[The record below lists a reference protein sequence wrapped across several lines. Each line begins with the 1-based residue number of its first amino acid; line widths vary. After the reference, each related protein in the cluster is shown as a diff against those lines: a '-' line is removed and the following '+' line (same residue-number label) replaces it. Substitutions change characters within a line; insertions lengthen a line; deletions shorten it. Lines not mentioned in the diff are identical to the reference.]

1 MFNFLKKKT
10 NKVSFVAPATGQA
23 MPITDVSD
31 EMFSQKIMGD
41 GYAVKP
47 TSDDLYA
54 PVSGSITS
62 VFPTKHAIS
71 FKTPEGL
78 EVLFHMGVDTVELK
92 GAPFNLSVSEGQSV
106 AAGDSLGTM
115 DRSKISAAGKSDEL
129 IVVFTN
135 TDLISSV
142 SVVAKASIKHGD
154 SLGEVTL
161 VS

>member
-1 MFNFLKKKT
+1 MFNFLKKKP

-47 TSDDLYA
+47 TSDELYA

-92 GAPFNLSVSEGQSV
+92 GAPFNLTISEGQSV
-106 AAGDSLGTM
+106 TAGDPLGTM
-115 DRSKISAAGKSDEL
+115 DRSQVGAAGKSDEL

-135 TDLISSV
+135 TDLV
-142 SVVAKASIKHGD
+142 SNVSEVNKATVEHGD
-154 SLGEVTL
+154 TLGSVTL
-161 VS
+161 AS